1 MRCLR
6 WNSSTRVR
14 CSGVCSMV
22 TRRFAPRQAV
32 PGTASASGAGVI
44 RFFVF
49 LFLAVIVS
57 AHAQVIGGS
66 VALGA
71 LPEVPLRQLSDR
83 NFLPLGRA
91 ALSIRPNDWKHAETA
106 NFIYHFFHSYVAAPV
121 SVEAEF
127 YYRVIARDLGKD
139 TTQWER
145 KSHIFVF
152 ETAEEWAQFQ
162 RNGAL
167 DPWTG
172 GVHSRGELFIRRDP
186 QFRFKGNTLGH
197 EVAHLV
203 VDRFFGANVP
213 LWLNE
218 GYAEN
223 VSMSCYASFQRAR
236 NFRARPVSKAVNG
249 ERFIRLADLSCAV
262 SYPAEV
268 EDVHAFYS
276 ESERLTRFLS
286 AANKTAFATFFEALS
301 KGARFETALG
311 KSFGTRFP
319 SLDALER
326 EFKTYATNES
336 GAPEP

>member
-1 MRCLR
+1 M
-6 WNSSTRVR
+6 
-14 CSGVCSMV
+14 
-22 TRRFAPRQAV
+22 Q
-32 PGTASASGAGVI
+32 I
-44 RFFVF
+44 F
-49 LFLAVIVS
+49 LFLILFAT
-57 AHAQVIGGS
+57 ATLAQ
-66 VALGA
+66 AQQAANGA
-71 LPEVPLRQLSDR
+71 LTEIPFQQLSDR
-83 NFLPLGRA
+83 QLRTLGQAALGIRA
-91 ALSIRPNDWKHAETA
+91 ADWKHAETP
-106 NFIYHFFHSYVAAPV
+106 NFIYHFFHGFVVAPV

-127 YYRVIARDLGKD
+127 YYRVIAQELGKD

-152 ETAEEWAQFQ
+152 ESAEDWAQFQ

-213 LWLNE
+213 LWMNE
-218 GYAEN
+218 GYAEY
-223 VSMSCYASFQRAR
+223 VSMRCYAAFQRAR
-236 NFRARPVSKAVNG
+236 NYRARPVSAAVNG
-249 ERFIRLADLSCAV
+249 ERFIPLAELTSAV
-262 SYPAEV
+262 AYPAEV
-268 EDVHAFYS
+268 EQVHAFYS

-286 AANKTAFATFFEALS
+286 AANKPGFATMFDALS
-301 KGARFETALG
+301 KGSRFDTALSKG
-311 KSFGTRFP
+311 FGARFP

-336 GAPEP
+336 GASEP